1 MKRHIFPL
9 IVFIVMLAA
18 CATRHVPPKPVPLL
32 KKPVPPE
39 KTVYQILEEN
49 VPAVAKKY
57 LGKHFRMGANP
68 DKTEYSD
75 CSNLVCAIT
84 RNSLPG
90 SDYYFKQFYFHTADM
105 IENSYPIKRSDTGIG
120 DMVFFNKSKGG
131 IKVNH
136 VGMIVQKKPIKFFFI
151 HASKSKG
158 VIVTSTES
166 DSWKFYW
173 KERFNSFRRWRK
185 EVFGEKKNL

>member
-18 CATRHVPPKPVPLL
+18 CATKHVPPKPVPLL
-32 KKPVPPE
+32 EKPAPPE

-49 VPAVAKKY
+49 VPRVSKKY
-57 LGKHFRMGANP
+57 LGKPFRMGANP

-75 CSNLVCAIT
+75 CSNLVCAII
-84 RNSLPG
+84 RNSLSG
-90 SDYYFKQFYFHTADM
+90 SDYHFKPFYFHTVDM
-105 IENSYPIKRSDTGIG
+105 KKNSYPIKRSDTGVG
-120 DMVFFNKSKGG
+120 DMVFFNKSKGD
-131 IKVNH
+131 IKINH
-136 VGMIVQKKPIKFFFI
+136 VGIIVQKKPIKVLFI

-158 VIVTSTES
+158 VIVTSTDS
-166 DSWKFYW
+166 DSWKYYW

-185 EVFGEKKNL
+185 EVFGEKKDL